1 MIFWILKEVL
11 EDYLSWKNQ
20 PQSLSRS
27 PYLSTLVFAVFE
39 WSKMDSFQFF
49 VKNVEIQIE
58 NGCQIRKALSF
69 SDLPAKFHAWERL
82 RSFKKVFWVTL
93 IDAFLAVFWMIHGFV
108 KKSSNETYA
117 FYHFCEILIK
127 KKNLGRAR
135 SLVTNFSQTS
145 RLACMKIHIY
155 SRLVTRGKP
164 STIVYRAG
172 WLVEPFVWPAL
183 THWTRSTN
191 VC

>member
-1 MIFWILKEVL
+1 MTFWILIELL

-93 IDAFLAVFWMIHGFV
+93 IDAFLAVFWMIHGFD
-108 KKSSNETYA
+108 KKSSNKTYA
-117 FYHFCEILIK
+117 FYHWKWKFKALS
-127 KKNLGRAR
+127 NLPRKPQVKIMPR
-135 SLVTNFSQTS
+135 SWIM
-145 RLACMKIHIY
+145 AWII
-155 SRLVTRGKP
+155 TRGIEYTILHFSGAYNPNP
-164 STIVYRAG
+164 SAACKKVMI
-172 WLVEPFVWPAL
+172 FPAQGIPRFL
-183 THWTRSTN
+183 AWS
-191 VC
+191 